1 VQDEWSIYVTDE
13 VDAWISSLDPV
24 RHRLVI
30 DALDR
35 LAENGPALG
44 RPLVG
49 KVSGSRITNLKELR
63 PRSSGR
69 SALRLLFAFDPRRD
83 AIILVAADK
92 LKANPRDPNRWYEE
106 AIPHAERLYDIYLK
120 ERAEEE
126 GQNQ

>member
-1 VQDEWSIYVTDE
+1 M
-13 VDAWISSLDPV
+13 PV
-24 RHRLVI
+24 P
-30 DALDR
+30 LDR
-35 LAENGPALG
+35 LAENGLALG

-49 KVSGSRITNLKELR
+49 KVNGSRITNLKELR

-92 LKANPRDPNRWYEE
+92 MKANPHDPNRWYEE

>member
-1 VQDEWSIYVTDE
+1 MSPTRLTPGSAVLIQCGIG
-13 VDAWISSLDPV
+13 SSSM
-24 RHRLVI
+24 RS
-30 DALDR
+30 
-35 LAENGPALG
+35 G

-49 KVSGSRITNLKELR
+49 KVNGSRITNLKELR

-92 LKANPRDPNRWYEE
+92 LKANPHDPNRWYEE
-106 AIPHAERLYDIYLK
+106 AIPHAERLYEIYLK